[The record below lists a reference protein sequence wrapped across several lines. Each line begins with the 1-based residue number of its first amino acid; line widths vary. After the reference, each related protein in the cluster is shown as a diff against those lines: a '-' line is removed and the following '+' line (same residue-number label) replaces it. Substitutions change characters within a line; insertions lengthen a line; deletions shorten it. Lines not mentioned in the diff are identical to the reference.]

1 MLLLLQLLVK
11 TCPLLT
17 STFNA
22 LISKMDQEFQNIQ
35 ERQITKIRD
44 VMMIYLVALSLG
56 VKVNPKKTHPS
67 LKIILSVI
75 FL

>member
-1 MLLLLQLLVK
+1 
-11 TCPLLT
+11 
-17 STFNA
+17 
-22 LISKMDQEFQNIQ
+22 
-35 ERQITKIRD
+35 
-44 VMMIYLVALSLG
+44 MMIYLVALSLG